1 MCSSD
6 LETAR
11 AITQFKGERLC
22 FPGLKTLDGDSA
34 HALAMSRCW
43 DCELPSLVTLDHAAA
58 SGMLGTAAFSPSNYR
73 LSFGGLKKLEAA
85 TANVLRH
92 YQGNELALDGLAA
105 IDAETA
111 KWLSE
116 AKCKSLAL
124 RGLTSLTPEG
134 AKALSQFRGDY
145 LLLDGVTSLDMATAR
160 ALVAFKGKGLRLSGL
175 AMIEADAAKTLWNNP
190 KIEIP
195 ARFRK

>member
-1 MCSSD
+1 MLAGMKRSLKALD
-6 LETAR
+6 LQSVTALDAATAEVLAKFKGEKISFVKLPEIDVKTAQ
-11 AITQFKGERLC
+11 AITQFKGARLC
-22 FPGLKTLDGDSA
+22 FPGLKTLDGDTA

-43 DCELPSLVTLDHAAA
+43 DCELPSLVTLDQETA
-58 SGMLGTAAFSPSNYR
+58 SGMLGTAAFSPSNQR

-124 RGLTSLTPEG
+124 RLNVADSRGRQG
-134 AKALSQFRGDY
+134 A
-145 LLLDGVTSLDMATAR
+145 
-160 ALVAFKGKGLRLSGL
+160 VAV
-175 AMIEADAAKTLWNNP
+175 
-190 KIEIP
+190 
-195 ARFRK
+195 